1 MKSLFEQ
8 MGCTYLVVGDYILP
22 NLTLPHQKQTFLGK
36 YGRLRKTYLKEHKKG
51 AYTSLVITGKLLD
64 HLH

>member
-36 YGRLRKTYLKEHKKG
+36 YGRLRKTYLKEHKK
-51 AYTSLVITGKLLD
+51 ARIRAW
-64 HLH
+64 